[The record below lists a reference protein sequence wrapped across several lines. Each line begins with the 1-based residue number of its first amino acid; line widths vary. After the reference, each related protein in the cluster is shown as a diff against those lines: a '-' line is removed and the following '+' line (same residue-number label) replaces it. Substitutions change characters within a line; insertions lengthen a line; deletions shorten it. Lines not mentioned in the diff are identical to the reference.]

1 MKFRYF
7 PASLLLAILVL
18 CNTEIFAVEIV
29 FQNGESFVATE
40 IEENDAKIK
49 VVWKGDEYEIPKSD
63 IVSIDKN
70 KRGADF
76 SYRYTTLKLHGGSV
90 LVGVV
95 VEEQED
101 VFVIK
106 TNLGFMNVEKSKL
119 REPIA
124 LNSESP
130 KIHKKYLTRQGRVW
144 NNRFGLS
151 GSIFANTNPIAS
163 SNPISSGGSFF
174 IEPSALD
181 FSGFRIS
188 YRADYYQSISA
199 NSKFQFFNQFVYVNK
214 SKQFFENPILNFYFN
229 FGIGASM
236 TSFSGN
242 GERRNGINP
251 AAMFSLGWQGFS
263 FGSFQGRVGFNSFCN
278 FERDGSFCA
287 VGLEIGVMYLL

>member
-1 MKFRYF
+1 M
-7 PASLLLAILVL
+7 L
-18 CNTEIFAVEIV
+18 AVEIV
-29 FQNGESFVATE
+29 FKNGEAYVASE
-40 IEENDAKIK
+40 IADSESKIK
-49 VVWKGDEYEIPKSD
+49 VQWKGDEYEIPKSD
-63 IVSIDKN
+63 LSSIDKN

-76 SYRYTTLKLHGGSV
+76 SYRYTSLNLHGGSV

-119 REPIA
+119 KEPIT

-130 KIHKKYLTRQGRVW
+130 KIHKKYLTHQGRVW

-199 NSKFQFFNQFVYVNK
+199 NSNFQFFNQFVYVNK

-242 GERRNGINP
+242 GERRNGISP
-251 AAMFSLGWQGFS
+251 ATLISLGWQGIS
-263 FGSFQGRVGFNSFCN
+263 IGSFQGRVGFNSFCN